1 MSQARDFAD
10 SFSAVSTGRRNLIIN
25 GAFEVAQRSTS
36 EVTGAGYTTVDRW
49 RFPAAGQ
56 KTQQVTNDRDLSI
69 PKMLKATS
77 SSTGY
82 GIINQRIEDVTKTS
96 GQTVTASFWAKT
108 SDFNDFR
115 FYIYQK
121 FGTSGSS
128 DVTVIDD
135 ADYFTVSGSGWT
147 QYTATVTIP
156 SVSGKTI
163 GTGSSLDF
171 GFGPNSGTD
180 SGVVYYSE
188 VQLELGN
195 SASPFEHRSYGE
207 ELALCSRYCQKIK
220 SNRVNTLHHGRGWD
234 GDEFQFLIP
243 TLGEMRSDNMSH
255 SGDGSFTVYGDIG
268 INSYA
273 SDGDDKHAT
282 TPITSWVNVGSHV
295 VGQIKASSNLVT
307 GGNTVWWSMD
317 HDAYFL
323 IESEL

>member
-10 SFSAVSTGRRNLIIN
+10 SFSAVSTGRRNMLIN

-188 VQLELGN
+188 VQLEVGN

-207 ELALCSRYCQKIK
+207 ELALCQRYCHIWK
-220 SNRVNTLHHGRGWD
+220 SGQTYDAICLMATWSDNSSIYGTYTL
-234 GDEFQFLIP
+234 P
-243 TLGEMRSDNMSH
+243 VEMRADPTVTYS
-255 SGDGSFTVYGDIG
+255 GSFEFAAKG
-268 INSYA
+268 NSA
-273 SDGDDKHAT
+273 SGT
-282 TPITSWVNVGSHV
+282 TPTTNRIGRYIVQPRYN
-295 VGQIKASSNLVT
+295 KASHGLGSGVAGWLRDSND
-307 GGNTVWWSMD
+307 S
-317 HDAYFL
+317 DATITFDA
-323 IESEL
+323 EL